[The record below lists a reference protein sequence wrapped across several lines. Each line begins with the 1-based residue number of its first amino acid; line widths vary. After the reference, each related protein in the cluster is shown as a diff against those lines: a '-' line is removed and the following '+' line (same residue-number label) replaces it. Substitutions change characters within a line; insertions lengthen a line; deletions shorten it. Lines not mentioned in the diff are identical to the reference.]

1 MDNTASKIIN
11 GQEIANKIRKEIAT
25 EVKDFTSTGKSA
37 PCLGVVMVGDNV
49 ASQTYVRMKE
59 NACKEVGIKF
69 ERYHVGSN
77 TEESEVLKI
86 IEQLNQR
93 NEVDG
98 ILVQLPLPSHICT
111 EKVLQSVDVEKDVD
125 GFHPE
130 HIGSVALKGH
140 TPSFVP
146 CTPKGCI
153 EILKREGIS
162 IEGKHAVVIGRS
174 NIVGIPL
181 SLLLIKENA
190 TVTVCH
196 SKTKDIE
203 KVVACGDLVFAAAGS
218 PCLVKQDWIKPG
230 AICID
235 VGVNSVPDPNNTRG
249 YRLVG
254 DIDFENVIK
263 VAGRIT
269 PVPKGVGPMTVAML
283 LRNTLDSALRRR
295 K

>member
-69 ERYHVGSN
+69 ERYHVGST

-111 EKVLQSVDVEKDVD
+111 EKVLQSVAVEKDVD

-130 HIGSVALKGH
+130 HIGAVALKGH

-235 VGVNSVPDPNNTRG
+235 VGVNSVPDSNNTRG